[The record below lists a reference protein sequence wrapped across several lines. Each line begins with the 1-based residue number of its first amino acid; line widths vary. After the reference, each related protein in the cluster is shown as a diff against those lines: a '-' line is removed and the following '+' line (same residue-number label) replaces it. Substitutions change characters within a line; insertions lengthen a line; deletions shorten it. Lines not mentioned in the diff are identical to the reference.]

1 MEEKLFNLVRI
12 MKKETSGYN
21 GVKKIN
27 FEYKERIYTL
37 TEDGLYP
44 LVDHAGIDIDLTNSL
59 TDVTVK
65 SMEF

>member
-37 TEDGLYP
+37 TEEGLYP
-44 LVDHAGIDIDLTNSL
+44 LVEHAGIDIDLTN
-59 TDVTVK
+59 
-65 SMEF
+65 